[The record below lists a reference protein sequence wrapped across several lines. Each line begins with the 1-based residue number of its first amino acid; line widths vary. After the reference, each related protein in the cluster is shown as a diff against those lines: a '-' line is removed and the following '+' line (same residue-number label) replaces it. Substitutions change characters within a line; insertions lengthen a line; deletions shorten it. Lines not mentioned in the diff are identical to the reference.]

1 MGMQGKCTASGSAA
15 TDRRSSSVNT
25 VRFKQT
31 ACRIGRRGYLW
42 PRTVHGLP
50 FQQMQTL
57 TDRLRMVQGQVHSL
71 VKERMALHER
81 VAELERNAREHDRVS
96 QVLSQRV
103 AELERENEVLRT
115 MKPAASAAGVPG
127 AKERIDQLVQEID
140 RCLGL
145 IQA

>member
-1 MGMQGKCTASGSAA
+1 MGIRDKCTASGREACY
-15 TDRRSSSVNT
+15 RGRCSVNT

-31 ACRIGRRGYLW
+31 ACRIGRPGYLW

-50 FQQMQTL
+50 IQQMQTL

-71 VKERMALHER
+71 VKERKALHER
-81 VAELERNAREHDRVS
+81 LAELERNAREHDRVS
-96 QVLSQRV
+96 QVLSQRL